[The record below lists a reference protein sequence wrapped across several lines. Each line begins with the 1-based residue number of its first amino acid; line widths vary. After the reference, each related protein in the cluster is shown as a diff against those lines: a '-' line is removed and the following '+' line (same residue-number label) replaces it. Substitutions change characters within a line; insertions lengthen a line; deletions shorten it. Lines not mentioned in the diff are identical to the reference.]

1 MCLKHLSGEEGLRFE
16 IACVLRISILPS
28 NERYFEFYKRRTF
41 SIFLIVI
48 KFFRIWVYF
57 KKIYISTVKSIN
69 FNPQTV
75 SVTPFRKAMSAI
87 SHLLMFSFKFE
98 NCEKVWRISIIECR
112 VICICCKQKAM
123 IKNFNTFN

>member
-16 IACVLRISILPS
+16 IASVLRISILPS
-28 NERYFEFYKRRTF
+28 NERYFEFHKRRTF

-87 SHLLMFSFKFE
+87 SHLLFSFKLE
-98 NCEKVWRISIIECR
+98 NCEKVSKISIIEWR